1 MPAPSPNP
9 EPSTAIATRTAGS
22 SPSLPSAADRLI
34 TFRDFQNLIAQMYG
48 AKDDKRGIPGTFM
61 WFMEEVGELSTAL
74 REGTPEELA
83 GEFADVAAW
92 LTTLANVAN
101 IDLTLA
107 IAQKYGSGCPGC
119 QQLVCRCPPEEKP

>member
-1 MPAPSPNP
+1 MPEPTPSPVP
-9 EPSTAIATRTAGS
+9 PTVPSS
-22 SPSLPSAADRLI
+22 I

-48 AKDDKRGIPGTFM
+48 AKDDKRGIAGTFM

-74 REGTPEELA
+74 REGTPDELA

-101 IDLTLA
+101 IDLTQA
-107 IAQKYGSGCPGC
+107 IANKYGTGCPGC